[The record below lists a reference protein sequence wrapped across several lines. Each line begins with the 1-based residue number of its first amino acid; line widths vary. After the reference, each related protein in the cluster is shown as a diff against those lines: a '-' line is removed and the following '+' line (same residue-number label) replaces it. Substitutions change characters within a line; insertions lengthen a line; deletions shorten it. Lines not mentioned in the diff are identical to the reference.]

1 MVGEMVQNLQ
11 SLYSFTFNALTDIH
25 EYIYS
30 HSTTEFTFKKYIYS
44 HLPVYFLFTIIFA
57 HIYELYPFHIQRV
70 ISIHIHDRNI
80 QSTFSA
86 HHLCASVRE
95 DGLRRTDYGL
105 RTRYKTWTGYK
116 TRTQV

>member
-11 SLYSFTFNALTDIH
+11 SLYSFTSNALIEFH

-57 HIYELYPFHIQRV
+57 HIY
-70 ISIHIHDRNI
+70 
-80 QSTFSA
+80 
-86 HHLCASVRE
+86 
-95 DGLRRTDYGL
+95 
-105 RTRYKTWTGYK
+105 
-116 TRTQV
+116 